1 VRRAGKIAGS
11 ELERLAGSVFCVGVP
26 GDRLGDDDRRNLAAL
41 RPGGIVLFGRNVST
55 LAATRALLH
64 DAREAIGGDRPALGC
79 IDQEGGRV
87 VRLRFAAEAL
97 PSMMALGAADDVELA
112 ERAGGR
118 LANELRA
125 IGANVNFAPVL
136 DLALEQQS
144 SVVGGRALGS
154 DPQAVARLGAALVRG
169 LQRRGVVA
177 TPKHFPGH
185 GATPR
190 DSHVELPVVDA
201 DLATLRSRELV
212 PFAAAFA
219 ARARA
224 VMSVHVVVQA
234 LDPERPATLSPQ
246 ILTVLLRGEMGF
258 EGVCFTDCLMMDA
271 IARTVGTVE
280 GTLQALAAGAD
291 VALISHDLALA
302 RAARDA
308 VVAAVSSGALPL
320 ARLEE
325 AAARVARLQS
335 LAAVAAQPVDFL
347 DDDLAR
353 EIARRGLRV
362 VRGEPRID
370 LARPVTVIS
379 FEGDVS
385 DGIAKSDA
393 QRPSLSLA
401 LRRRRAKSELMRVP
415 LAPDDAMLEM
425 LLEVARAQGDRQFVL
440 VARRAHRYPLQGRAL
455 DALLTVAPDA
465 IAVSALEPFDLV
477 VLNRAR
483 TLVATYGDELA
494 NLEVLAD
501 LLAGPGPNRGN
512 ELDGGEEIIA

>member
-1 VRRAGKIAGS
+1 MQRPGRIAGS
-11 ELERLAGSVFCVGVP
+11 ELERLAGSVFCVGLP
-26 GDRLGDDDRRNLAAL
+26 GDRLTDDDRKSLAAL
-41 RPGGIVLFGRNVST
+41 GPGGIVLFGRNVST
-55 LAATRALLH
+55 LVATRALLH

-79 IDQEGGRV
+79 VDQEGGRV

-97 PSMMALGAADDVELA
+97 PSMMALGAADDAELA

-154 DPQAVARLGAALVRG
+154 EPQAVARLGAALVRG
-169 LQRRGVVA
+169 MQRRGVVA

-185 GATPR
+185 GATAR
-190 DSHVELPVVDA
+190 DSHVELPVIEA

-219 ARARA
+219 AGARA
-224 VMSVHVVVQA
+224 VMSVHVVVRA
-234 LDPERPATLSPQ
+234 LDSERPATLSPR

-271 IARTVGTVE
+271 IAGTVGTVE
-280 GTLQALAAGAD
+280 GAVQAFAAGAD

-302 RAARDA
+302 CAARDA
-308 VVAAVSSGALPL
+308 VVAAVSSGVLPL

-325 AAARVARLQS
+325 AAARGARLQS
-335 LAAVAAQPVDFL
+335 SGAAAAQPVDFV
-347 DDDLAR
+347 DDEIAR

-370 LARPVTVIS
+370 RDRPVTVIS

-385 DGIAKSDA
+385 DGIAKSSS

-415 LAPDDAMLEM
+415 LAPDDAMLEI

-440 VARRAHRYPLQGRAL
+440 VARRAHRYPAQSRAL
-455 DALLTVAPDA
+455 DALLSVAPDA
-465 IAVSALEPFDLV
+465 IAVSALEPFDLEA
-477 VLNRAR
+477 LSRAHA
-483 TLVATYGDELA
+483 LVSTNGDEAA
-494 NLEVLAD
+494 NLEALAD
-501 LLAGPGPNRGN
+501 LLVGKAPEAMGAGRS
-512 ELDGGEEIIA
+512 L